1 MPAPLARKLLI
12 CAAVDGLVIQ
22 PLAQQKGQ
30 RAPSPPVKVR
40 YGETAT
46 LSSLP
51 RDQLPDVSRP
61 NSSFEAFGVIG
72 LFTVSRLSYLIT
84 ITGRQQV
91 AQIRG
96 YPVYVVT
103 DVALTPCTT
112 QTEAESAIRHTS
124 IQIRRANRAREGRQ
138 EGDGMTDDSDS
149 DAASMLDTGD
159 ADDVQS
165 DKEDKD
171 ANSGSNAHLSSDGP
185 PGRKSSI
192 AQDVIKRRGTYGR
205 FAQRWFSQAGWMQ
218 EQQRSLGVS
227 DNAPVTPPTGSEGQQ
242 QEATGTAGKADR
254 RSQKEGKEVKSDKE
268 LGQAVV
274 AETADKG
281 VATAVSTA
289 ESLLPKLLRMAHIWF
304 GESKSFYFSY
314 DVDIT
319 RSVEKKGARV
329 ADAPLHHTADP
340 LFFWNRNLLQPFEEA
355 NESALLLP
363 LMQGFVGQRLFV
375 MDRDP
380 PQMDDSDAAPNSVE
394 MSAWK
399 PRQDSSLDPDNPPAD
414 GDLRPSEQKFLIT
427 VVSRRS
433 TERAGLRYLRR
444 GIDDEGN
451 TANGVETEQILSAAD
466 WETKGGRV
474 HSFVQTRGSIPLFFT
489 QSPYSLKP
497 VPELQH
503 SEATNFRAF
512 SRHFEQLS
520 ARYGK
525 MQLVNLVEKH
535 GVESLIG
542 NAYEKNVEMY
552 NQEKEKTGASQ
563 EELAFE
569 WFDFHSACRG
579 MKFENVS
586 LLLDILGP
594 RLEEWGSTVV
604 AAEKDGSNGDG
615 VVQNQ
620 KGVLRTNCMDCLD
633 RTNVCQSSF
642 GKYMLEQ
649 QFKAEG
655 FDMGA
660 QLDQQTSWFN
670 TLWADNGDAISK
682 QYAST
687 AAMKGDYTRTR
698 KRDYRGMVN
707 DLGLSLTR
715 FYNGMVNDY
724 FSQAAIDFFL
734 GNVTALVFEEFE
746 ATMMTKDPA
755 VSMAKMRDQAIETS
769 RKIVVEED
777 KEDFIGGWTV
787 LSPHQPDSIKSLP
800 FEEVVLLLTGTALY
814 LCRFDWKLDKVS
826 SFERVDMSHVLG
838 IQVGTYITTTIS
850 PAQADEAKNM
860 GLVVTYE
867 PGEKD
872 IRRVNT
878 RSLSSVSG
886 PPPHDGSDDA
896 SGAPTGASPS
906 SPSGGGGGILGPIFG
921 GGRKQQQQEPRQ
933 PPKRIALK
941 ALYAQSSFQDAART
955 KTMANNNRDSKV
967 LTEAQQIDMIA
978 AEIERLAFVNQP
990 LGRVEGGEA
999 ERKSIVERKDII
1011 SLAEAK
1017 KNTGLL
1023 EQLGHSIKKLVWA

>member
-30 RAPSPPVKVR
+30 RVPSPPVKVR
-40 YGETAT
+40 YGEAT
-46 LSSLP
+46 LSSSLP

-61 NSSFEAFGVIG
+61 NSSFEAFGIIG

-96 YPVYVVT
+96 YPIYVVT
-103 DVALTPCTT
+103 DVALTPCTS

-138 EGDGMTDDSDS
+138 EGDGTTDDSDT
-149 DAASMLDTGD
+149 DAASMLDPGGE
-159 ADDVQS
+159 DDVQS
-165 DKEDKD
+165 DKED
-171 ANSGSNAHLSSDGP
+171 LSSGKDGNNNGGVAAAAHASEGIQ
-185 PGRKSSI
+185 GRKSSI

-205 FAQRWFSQAGWMQ
+205 FAQRWFSHGGWMEDQ
-218 EQQRSLGVS
+218 KRSLGVS
-227 DNAPVTPPTGSEGQQ
+227 DTAPAPAPAVPEERPQQ
-242 QEATGTAGKADR
+242 KTTSAGEADAP
-254 RSQKEGKEVKSDKE
+254 KEGKEVKSDKE

-289 ESLLPKLLRMAHIWF
+289 ESLLPKLLRMAHIC
-304 GESKSFYFSY
+304 
-314 DVDIT
+314 
-319 RSVEKKGARV
+319 
-329 ADAPLHHTADP
+329 
-340 LFFWNRNLLQPFEEA
+340 
-355 NESALLLP
+355 
-363 LMQGFVGQRLFV
+363 
-375 MDRDP
+375 
-380 PQMDDSDAAPNSVE
+380 DAATNSVE
-394 MSAWK
+394 LSEWK
-399 PRQDSSLDPDNPPAD
+399 PRQDSALDPDNPPED
-414 GDLRPSEQKFLIT
+414 SDLRSSEKKFLLT
-427 VVSRRS
+427 VISRRS

-451 TANGVETEQILSAAD
+451 TANGVETEQILSTANWD
-466 WETKGGRV
+466 DGKV
-474 HSFVQTRGSIPLFFT
+474 HSFVQIRGSIPLFFT

-503 SEATNFRAF
+503 SEASNFRAF

-552 NQEKEKTGASQ
+552 NKEKKEASQ

-586 LLLDILGP
+586 LLIDILGP

-604 AAEKDGSNGDG
+604 DKGDDFT
-615 VVQNQ
+615 QKQ
-620 KGVLRTNCMDCLD
+620 KGALRTNCMDCLD

-649 QFKAEG
+649 QFKEEG

-660 QLDQQTSWFN
+660 QLDQQTTWFN

-755 VSMAKMRDQAIETS
+755 VSMSKMRDQAIETS

-777 KEDFIGGWTV
+777 KEDFIGGWTL
-787 LSPHQPDSIKSLP
+787 LSPHHSDTIKSLP

-838 IQVGTYITTTIS
+838 IQVGVYITSTIS
-850 PAQADEAKNM
+850 PAEADETKNM

-886 PPPHDGSDDA
+886 PPPQDGGNDDT
-896 SGAPTGASPS
+896 SGTPTAS
-906 SPSGGGGGILGPIFG
+906 SPPSTSGGPGGILGPIFG
-921 GGRKQQQQEPRQ
+921 GGRKQQDQPKQ
-933 PPKRIALK
+933 PPKKIALK
-941 ALYAQSSFQDAART
+941 ALYAQSSLADAARA
-955 KTMANNNRDSKV
+955 KTMASGNIDSKV
-967 LTEAQQIDMIA
+967 LTEAQHVDMIA
-978 AEIERLAFVNQP
+978 AEIERLAFANQP
-990 LGRVEGGEA
+990 LARAQGEA
-999 ERKSIVERKDII
+999 DRKSIVERKDII

-1017 KNTGLL
+1017 RNTGLL

>member
-1 MPAPLARKLLI
+1 MRRRRRSGYPAAR
-12 CAAVDGLVIQ
+12 AT
-22 PLAQQKGQ
+22 KG
-30 RAPSPPVKVR
+30 PESTLTPVKVR
-40 YGETAT
+40 YGEAT
-46 LSSLP
+46 LSSSLP
-51 RDQLPDVSRP
+51 WDQLPDVSRP
-61 NSSFEAFGVIG
+61 NSSFEAFGIIG

-91 AQIRG
+91 AQVRG
-96 YPVYVVT
+96 YPIYVVT
-103 DVALTPCTT
+103 DVALTPCTS

-124 IQIRRANRAREGRQ
+124 VQIRRANRAREGRQ
-138 EGDGMTDDSDS
+138 EGDGTTDDTDT
-149 DAASMLDTGD
+149 DAASMLDPGGD
-159 ADDVQS
+159 DDVQS
-165 DKEDKD
+165 DKEDPSSGKD
-171 ANSGSNAHLSSDGP
+171 GNNNNGGGGGGAAHASEGIQ
-185 PGRKSSI
+185 GRKSSI

-205 FAQRWFSQAGWMQ
+205 FAQRWFSHGGWMEDQ
-218 EQQRSLGVS
+218 KRSLGVS
-227 DNAPVTPPTGSEGQQ
+227 DTAPAPAPAASEERSQ
-242 QEATGTAGKADR
+242 QETASAGEADAT
-254 RSQKEGKEVKSDKE
+254 KEGKEVKSDKE

-314 DVDIT
+314 DIDIT
-319 RSVEKKGARV
+319 RSLEKNGTRV
-329 ADAPLHHTADP
+329 AESPLHHTADP
-340 LFFWNRNLLQPFEEA
+340 LFFWNRNLLHPFEEA

-363 LMQGFVGQRLFV
+363 LMQGFFGQRLFV
-375 MDRDP
+375 MDRNP
-380 PQMDDSDAAPNSVE
+380 PQVDSDAAPNSVE
-394 MSAWK
+394 LSEWK
-399 PRQDSSLDPDNPPAD
+399 PRQDSSLDPDNPPED
-414 GDLRPSEQKFLIT
+414 SDLRSSEKKFLIT
-427 VVSRRS
+427 VISRRS

-451 TANGVETEQILSAAD
+451 TANGVETEQILSTANWAD
-466 WETKGGRV
+466 GKV
-474 HSFVQTRGSIPLFFT
+474 HSFVQIRGSIPLFFT

-552 NQEKEKTGASQ
+552 NQEKKAASQ

-586 LLLDILGP
+586 LLIDILGP

-604 AAEKDGSNGDG
+604 DKGDDIT
-615 VVQNQ
+615 QKQ
-620 KGVLRTNCMDCLD
+620 KGALRTNCMDCLD

-649 QFKAEG
+649 QFKEEG

-660 QLDQQTSWFN
+660 QLDQQTTWFN

-734 GNVTALVFEEFE
+734 GNVSALVFEEFE

-755 VSMAKMRDQAIETS
+755 VSMSKMRDQAVETS
-769 RKIVVEED
+769 RKIRTR
-777 KEDFIGGWTV
+777 KTSSGGWTL
-787 LSPHQPDSIKSLP
+787 LSPHDSDSIKSLP
-800 FEEVVLLLTGTALY
+800 FEEVVLLLTDTALY

-838 IQVGTYITTTIS
+838 IQVGAYVTSTIS
-850 PAQADEAKNM
+850 PAQADETKNI

-886 PPPHDGSDDA
+886 PRPQDGGIDDT
-896 SGAPTGASPS
+896 SGTPTVASPPFYRWWTRRNSRADLRRRAQATRPAKAAAQEDCTQGLS
-906 SPSGGGGGILGPIFG
+906 SL
-921 GGRKQQQQEPRQ
+921 
-933 PPKRIALK
+933 A
-941 ALYAQSSFQDAART
+941 DAARA
-955 KTMANNNRDSKV
+955 KNMANSNIDSKV
-967 LTEAQQIDMIA
+967 LTEAQHVDMIA
-978 AEIERLAFVNQP
+978 AEIERLAFANQP
-990 LGRVEGGEA
+990 LARAQGEA
-999 ERKSIVERKDII
+999 DRKSIVERKDII

-1017 KNTGLL
+1017 RNTGLL

>member
-30 RAPSPPVKVR
+30 RAPSPAVKIR
-40 YGETAT
+40 YGEAAT

-51 RDQLPDVSRP
+51 RDQLPDITRP

-124 IQIRRANRAREGRQ
+124 VQIRRANRAREGRQ
-138 EGDGMTDDSDS
+138 EGDGTTDDSDT
-149 DAASMLDTGD
+149 DAASMLDAGET
-159 ADDVQS
+159 DDVQS

-171 ANSGSNAHLSSDGP
+171 IASGSGAGNSSSDGAS
-185 PGRKSSI
+185 GRKSSI

-227 DNAPVTPPTGSEGQQ
+227 DNASVTPPTASDGQQ
-242 QEATGTAGKADR
+242 PPQQQDVTSRAGEADG
-254 RSQKEGKEVKSDKE
+254 QKEGKEVKSDKE

-380 PQMDDSDAAPNSVE
+380 PQIDDSDAAPHSVE
-394 MSAWK
+394 LSAWK
-399 PRQDSSLDPDNPPAD
+399 PRQDSSLDPDDPPAD
-414 GDLRPSEQKFLIT
+414 GDLRPSEEKFLLT

-466 WETKGGRV
+466 WAADGSGRV

-512 SRHFEQLS
+512 SRHFEQLG

-525 MQLVNLVEKH
+525 LQLVNLVEKH

-552 NQEKEKTGASQ
+552 NQEKKG

-594 RLEEWGSTVV
+594 RLEEWGSTVL
-604 AAEKDGSNGDG
+604 AADKGDGDDGG
-615 VVQNQ
+615 VVQTQ

-660 QLDQQTSWFN
+660 QLDQQTTWFN

-755 VSMAKMRDQAIETS
+755 VSMSKMRDQAIETS

-777 KEDFIGGWTV
+777 KEDFIGGWTI
-787 LSPHQPDSIKSLP
+787 LSPHQSDTIKSLP

-886 PPPHDGSDDA
+886 PRPHEGNDDA
-896 SGAPTGASPS
+896 
-906 SPSGGGGGILGPIFG
+906 GGGILGPIFG
-921 GGRKQQQQEPRQ
+921 GGRKQQQQQEPRQ

-955 KTMANNNRDSKV
+955 KAMANNNRDSKV
-967 LTEAQQIDMIA
+967 LTESQQVDMIA

-1017 KNTGLL
+1017 RNTGLL

>member
-30 RAPSPPVKVR
+30 RAPSHPVKVR
-40 YGETAT
+40 YGEAT
-46 LSSLP
+46 LSSSLP
-51 RDQLPDVSRP
+51 RDQLPDISRP
-61 NSSFEAFGVIG
+61 NSSFEAFGIIG

-84 ITGRQQV
+84 ITGRQQI

-96 YPVYVVT
+96 YPIYVVT
-103 DVALTPCTT
+103 DVALTPCTS

-138 EGDGMTDDSDS
+138 EGDGTTDDMDT
-149 DAASMLDTGD
+149 DAASMLDPGGD
-159 ADDVQS
+159 DDVQS
-165 DKEDKD
+165 DKEDPSSGKD
-171 ANSGSNAHLSSDGP
+171 GNNNGGGGGAVAHAPEGIQ
-185 PGRKSSI
+185 GRKSSI

-205 FAQRWFSQAGWMQ
+205 FAQRWFSHGGWMEDQ
-218 EQQRSLGVS
+218 KRSLGVS
-227 DNAPVTPPTGSEGQQ
+227 DTAPAPAPAASEERSQ
-242 QEATGTAGKADR
+242 QETASAGEADAT
-254 RSQKEGKEVKSDKE
+254 KEGKEVKSDKE

-314 DVDIT
+314 DIDIT
-319 RSVEKKGARV
+319 RSLEKNGTRVVES
-329 ADAPLHHTADP
+329 PLHHTADP
-340 LFFWNRNLLQPFEEA
+340 LFFWNRNLLHPFEEA

-375 MDRDP
+375 MDRNP
-380 PQMDDSDAAPNSVE
+380 PQVDSDAALNSVE
-394 MSAWK
+394 LSEWK
-399 PRQDSSLDPDNPPAD
+399 PRQDSSLDPDNPPED
-414 GDLRPSEQKFLIT
+414 SDLRSSEKKFLIT
-427 VVSRRS
+427 VISRRS

-451 TANGVETEQILSAAD
+451 TANGVETEQILSTANWAD
-466 WETKGGRV
+466 GKV
-474 HSFVQTRGSIPLFFT
+474 HSFVQIRGSIPLFFT

-552 NQEKEKTGASQ
+552 NQERKATSQ

-586 LLLDILGP
+586 LLIDILGP

-604 AAEKDGSNGDG
+604 DKGDDIT
-615 VVQNQ
+615 QKQ
-620 KGVLRTNCMDCLD
+620 KGALRTNCMDCLD

-649 QFKAEG
+649 QFKEEG

-660 QLDQQTSWFN
+660 QLDQQTTWFN

-734 GNVTALVFEEFE
+734 GNVSALVFEEFE

-755 VSMAKMRDQAIETS
+755 VSMAKMRDQAVETS

-777 KEDFIGGWTV
+777 KEDFIGGWTL
-787 LSPHQPDSIKSLP
+787 LSPHHSDTIKSLP

-826 SFERVDMSHVLG
+826 SFERVDMSHILG
-838 IQVGTYITTTIS
+838 IQVGAYVTSTIS
-850 PAQADEAKNM
+850 PAQADETKNM

-886 PPPHDGSDDA
+886 PSPQDGGIDDT
-896 SGAPTGASPS
+896 SGTPTAASP
-906 SPSGGGGGILGPIFG
+906 PSTAGGPGGILGPIFG
-921 GGRKQQQQEPRQ
+921 AGRKQQDQPKQ

-941 ALYAQSSFQDAART
+941 ALYAQSSLADAARA
-955 KTMANNNRDSKV
+955 KNMANSNVDSKV
-967 LTEAQQIDMIA
+967 LTEAQHVDMIA
-978 AEIERLAFVNQP
+978 AEIERLAFANQP
-990 LGRVEGGEA
+990 LARVQGEA
-999 ERKSIVERKDII
+999 DRKSIVERKDII

-1017 KNTGLL
+1017 RNTGLL

>member
-1 MPAPLARKLLI
+1 
-12 CAAVDGLVIQ
+12 
-22 PLAQQKGQ
+22 
-30 RAPSPPVKVR
+30 
-40 YGETAT
+40 
-46 LSSLP
+46 
-51 RDQLPDVSRP
+51 
-61 NSSFEAFGVIG
+61 
-72 LFTVSRLSYLIT
+72 
-84 ITGRQQV
+84 
-91 AQIRG
+91 
-96 YPVYVVT
+96 
-103 DVALTPCTT
+103 
-112 QTEAESAIRHTS
+112 
-124 IQIRRANRAREGRQ
+124 
-138 EGDGMTDDSDS
+138 
-149 DAASMLDTGD
+149 MLDAGD
-159 ADDVQS
+159 TDEVQS
-165 DKEDKD
+165 DKEDKN
-171 ANSGSNAHLSSDGP
+171 ASGSGGNSSSDG

-227 DNAPVTPPTGSEGQQ
+227 DNVPVTPPEGQQ
-242 QEATGTAGKADR
+242 PPQKQEATSGAGETDG
-254 RSQKEGKEVKSDKE
+254 RSQKEGKEVKSDKQ
-268 LGQAVV
+268 LGQAVM

-319 RSVEKKGARV
+319 RSVEKKGVRV

-380 PQMDDSDAAPNSVE
+380 PQVDDSDAAPNSVE
-394 MSAWK
+394 LSAWK
-399 PRQDSSLDPDNPPAD
+399 SRQDSSLDPDDPPAE
-414 GDLRPSEQKFLIT
+414 GDLRPSEQKFLLT

-466 WETKGGRV
+466 WAADGGRV

-512 SRHFEQLS
+512 SRHFEQLG

-542 NAYEKNVEMY
+542 NAYEKNVETY
-552 NQEKEKTGASQ
+552 NQEKKG

-604 AAEKDGSNGDG
+604 ADKGDG
-615 VVQNQ
+615 GDGAVQTQ

-660 QLDQQTSWFN
+660 QLDQQTTWFN

-715 FYNGMVNDY
+715 FYNG
-724 FSQAAIDFFL
+724 
-734 GNVTALVFEEFE
+734 
-746 ATMMTKDPA
+746 
-755 VSMAKMRDQAIETS
+755 
-769 RKIVVEED
+769 
-777 KEDFIGGWTV
+777 
-787 LSPHQPDSIKSLP
+787 
-800 FEEVVLLLTGTALY
+800 
-814 LCRFDWKLDKVS
+814 
-826 SFERVDMSHVLG
+826 
-838 IQVGTYITTTIS
+838 
-850 PAQADEAKNM
+850 
-860 GLVVTYE
+860 
-867 PGEKD
+867 
-872 IRRVNT
+872 
-878 RSLSSVSG
+878 
-886 PPPHDGSDDA
+886 
-896 SGAPTGASPS
+896 
-906 SPSGGGGGILGPIFG
+906 
-921 GGRKQQQQEPRQ
+921 
-933 PPKRIALK
+933 
-941 ALYAQSSFQDAART
+941 
-955 KTMANNNRDSKV
+955 
-967 LTEAQQIDMIA
+967 
-978 AEIERLAFVNQP
+978 
-990 LGRVEGGEA
+990 
-999 ERKSIVERKDII
+999 
-1011 SLAEAK
+1011 
-1017 KNTGLL
+1017 
-1023 EQLGHSIKKLVWA
+1023 

>member
-1 MPAPLARKLLI
+1 M
-12 CAAVDGLVIQ
+12 
-22 PLAQQKGQ
+22 
-30 RAPSPPVKVR
+30 SP
-40 YGETAT
+40 
-46 LSSLP
+46 
-51 RDQLPDVSRP
+51 
-61 NSSFEAFGVIG
+61 G

-124 IQIRRANRAREGRQ
+124 IQIRRAHRAREGRQ
-138 EGDGMTDDSDS
+138 EGDGGTMDDSDT
-149 DAASMLDTGD
+149 DAASMLDAGD

-171 ANSGSNAHLSSDGP
+171 NVTGGSSGGNSSSADGP
-185 PGRKSSI
+185 SGRKSSI

-227 DNAPVTPPTGSEGQQ
+227 DNAPVTPPTVSERQQ
-242 QEATGTAGKADR
+242 SQEATSAGESDG
-254 RSQKEGKEVKSDKE
+254 RSRKEGKEVKSDKE

-274 AETADKG
+274 AETAEKG

-319 RSVEKKGARV
+319 RSLEKKGTHV

-380 PQMDDSDAAPNSVE
+380 PQMDDSDATAPHSVE
-394 MSAWK
+394 LSAWK
-399 PRQDSSLDPDNPPAD
+399 SRQDSSLDPDNPPSD
-414 GDLRPSEQKFLIT
+414 GDLRPSEQKFLLT

-451 TANGVETEQILSAAD
+451 TANGVETEQLLSTAD
-466 WETKGGRV
+466 WTDGRV

-552 NQEKEKTGASQ
+552 NQGKKK

-586 LLLDILGP
+586 MLLDILGP

-604 AAEKDGSNGDG
+604 GEKDG
-615 VVQNQ
+615 VVQTQ

-715 FYNGMVNDY
+715 FYNG
-724 FSQAAIDFFL
+724 
-734 GNVTALVFEEFE
+734 
-746 ATMMTKDPA
+746 
-755 VSMAKMRDQAIETS
+755 
-769 RKIVVEED
+769 
-777 KEDFIGGWTV
+777 
-787 LSPHQPDSIKSLP
+787 
-800 FEEVVLLLTGTALY
+800 
-814 LCRFDWKLDKVS
+814 
-826 SFERVDMSHVLG
+826 
-838 IQVGTYITTTIS
+838 
-850 PAQADEAKNM
+850 
-860 GLVVTYE
+860 
-867 PGEKD
+867 
-872 IRRVNT
+872 
-878 RSLSSVSG
+878 
-886 PPPHDGSDDA
+886 
-896 SGAPTGASPS
+896 
-906 SPSGGGGGILGPIFG
+906 
-921 GGRKQQQQEPRQ
+921 
-933 PPKRIALK
+933 
-941 ALYAQSSFQDAART
+941 
-955 KTMANNNRDSKV
+955 
-967 LTEAQQIDMIA
+967 
-978 AEIERLAFVNQP
+978 
-990 LGRVEGGEA
+990 
-999 ERKSIVERKDII
+999 
-1011 SLAEAK
+1011 
-1017 KNTGLL
+1017 
-1023 EQLGHSIKKLVWA
+1023 